1 MPLYVDT
8 FNWFVGAGVV
18 LMQASIVLIAGSFL
32 FFRSRTNP
40 ILVFFK
46 RYTFIIGFLVGLGS
60 IVLSLFYSSVIGF
73 PPCELCWVQRIFLYP
88 QAILF
93 GMELWKRDRTIID
106 HSIALAFIGSL
117 VSIFHIYVENG
128 GASSLACATGT
139 ATEVSCAVRYVY
151 QFSYVTI
158 PVMALSASVFIIFIL
173 VNYKYMT
180 RQTA

>member
-1 MPLYVDT
+1 MPAYIET

-18 LMQASIVLIAGSFL
+18 LMQLAVVLLAGNLL
-32 FFRSRTNP
+32 FFRTHTNP
-40 ILVFFK
+40 VLLFFHK
-46 RYTFIIGFLVGLGS
+46 YTFITGFLMGLGS
-60 IVLSLFYSSVIGF
+60 MVISLFYSSVIGF

-93 GMELWKRDRTIID
+93 GMELWKRDRTIIN
-106 HSIALAFIGSL
+106 HSLALAFIGSL

-139 ATEVSCAVRYVY
+139 ASEVSCAIRYVY

-158 PVMALSASVFIIFIL
+158 PVMALTASVFIIFLL
-173 VNYKYMT
+173 VNYRYIS
-180 RQTA
+180 RAR